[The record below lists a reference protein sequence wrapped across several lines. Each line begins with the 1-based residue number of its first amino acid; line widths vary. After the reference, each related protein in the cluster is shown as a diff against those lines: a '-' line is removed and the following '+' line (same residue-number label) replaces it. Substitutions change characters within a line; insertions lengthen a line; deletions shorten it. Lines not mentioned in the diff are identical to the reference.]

1 MTEVFDSA
9 VRSAGDLAGVYEYDG
24 DTGYFYLY
32 DTRSEDT
39 RKVIA
44 AISVLA
50 GRSGFEKEDVAIRW
64 DSTEGKVGLFICEQ
78 LWAAF
83 DTETGAKYGGNYRAH
98 GNPEMPV
105 EIAEAFEEEFGES
118 SGDTTPNSGG
128 DFRRKAGG
136 GVSRQNEES
145 QRGLKGGQPDP
156 PYER

>member
-24 DTGYFYLY
+24 DTSYFYLY

-44 AISVLA
+44 AIPVLA
-50 GRSGFEKEDVAIRW
+50 GPSDFEEEDVAIRW
-64 DSTEGKVGLFICEQ
+64 DSTEGKVGLFIRER

-83 DTETGAKYGGNYRAH
+83 DIETGAKYGGNYCAH

-105 EIAEAFEEEFGES
+105 EIAEAFETEFGGEF
-118 SGDTTPNSGG
+118 GG
-128 DFRRKAGG
+128 H
-136 GVSRQNEES
+136 
-145 QRGLKGGQPDP
+145 P
-156 PYER
+156 